1 MLRLP
6 GKIGLTAGKHSLS
19 LLAIILPPKLYQLQ
33 ENPVTVE
40 KKLCQL
46 ATKEEKPSP
55 HYLYIRFLPKIVP
68 TLATRLTILQKLFQL
83 WLPDHDNSEKIVPTM
98 ATRLTILLQKLS
110 DCR

>member
-19 LLAIILPPKLYQLQ
+19 LLAIRLPPKLYQLQ

-83 WLPDHDNSEKIVPTM
+83 WLPDHDNSVK
-98 ATRLTILLQKLS
+98 RYF
-110 DCR
+110 